1 MPDIK
6 ITNTAKA
13 TKTCQI
19 GPKCI
24 TSNARER
31 EREEVVVLKRG
42 KGGGVEERQLCLI
55 LMMC

>member
-6 ITNTAKA
+6 ITNTAIA

-31 EREEVVVLKRG
+31 EEVVVLKRG
-42 KGGGVEERQLCLI
+42 KGGEVEERQLCFI